1 MTLNFSIEYRTEWGQ
16 NVEAELCFLSAE
28 GKTHLQRIPLE
39 TDDGLIWKGLCTL
52 KARSK
57 QFRYTYVITEH
68 PSSSPSKGSMNGGLA
83 QEGEVWRG
91 SVVRREWD
99 VVPRLFP
106 ADDARTYFFIDH
118 WRDIPEASH
127 CYTDAYKVASG
138 QDKLPEASVAL
149 FPRTYLFRVQAPQ
162 FVKGE
167 RVALVGDQPT
177 LGNWDVARALP
188 MIQSNN
194 GEWILSI
201 SGDGLRLPFQ
211 YKYIIVASPSSKGKD
226 FNMYSRPF
234 GEGDRERTVLW
245 EEGPNRQSPSIDGQN
260 TMFNVQSL
268 PIKGGGGSVIALSDG
283 EIRLETSHWK
293 VAGLVV
299 PLFSLRSEGS
309 QGVGDFGDLK
319 EMADWAASTG
329 MHAVQLLPIYDT
341 IQEGKETDSYPY
353 NAISVHALHPIYADL
368 RQLPLSDKKKLAS
381 FQKKWQQLNAMPVLD
396 YVEVIKMKQEYL
408 HLYYEETFSTLPLW
422 GRAERQSGEE
432 EALPKGESRE
442 EASRFSVF
450 IEQNAEWL
458 QPYCVFCHLRDT
470 YHTPQF
476 SKWKKLSSYNR
487 SAVTKYID
495 AHAEEVGF
503 YAFVQYLLHKQL
515 SDAAEYAHHRQ
526 VFLKGDLPI
535 GISPRSVEAW
545 HEPHLFNMN
554 MVAGAPPDDFSRTG
568 QNWGFPTYDWDRMAA
583 DGYLWW
589 RQRLGGM
596 AQYFSAYRIDH
607 ILGFFRIWSIPK
619 DSPNAL
625 LGQFSPALPLSIGEI
640 ESYGLPFH
648 PELFVPDAKEP
659 NLYHPRIGVIGEE
672 AWLSLVKYEQDAF
685 IRLYED
691 FFFRRHNDFWAAQ
704 AMKKLPALLDASNM
718 LVCGEDLGMVPEC
731 VGPVMKQLGILSL
744 EIQAMPKTYGV
755 QFAQL
760 HDNPYR
766 SVDTIFTHD
775 MPTLRLWWK
784 ENPERTQLYYNN
796 VLEHDGKAPEEPSG
810 WLCEEIIAHH
820 LNSPSM
826 LCLISLQDWLSIDE
840 GLRNPNPEAERI
852 NVPANPKHYWRYRMH
867 LPISELQKAKALNER
882 LQTLITRSER

>member
-16 NVEAELCFLSAE
+16 NVEVELCFLSSE
-28 GKTHLQRIPLE
+28 GKTHWQRIPLE
-39 TDDGLIWKGLCTL
+39 TDDGLIWKGLYML
-52 KARSK
+52 KARSR
-57 QFRYTYVITEH
+57 QFRYTYIIT
-68 PSSSPSKGSMNGGLA
+68 SSSKSSP
-83 QEGEVWRG
+83 EGDG
-91 SVVRREWD
+91 IVRREWD

-118 WRDIPEASH
+118 WRDVPEASY
-127 CYTDAYKVASG
+127 CYTDAFKVANG
-138 QDKLPEASVAL
+138 LDKIPLASVAL
-149 FPRTYLFRVQAPQ
+149 FPRTFLFRIQAPQ
-162 FVKGE
+162 IAQGE
-167 RVALVGDQPT
+167 RVALIGDQPA
-177 LGNWDVARALP
+177 LGNWDVERALP
-188 MIQSNN
+188 MIPSNN
-194 GEWILSI
+194 GEWLLSI

-211 YKYIIVASPSSKGKD
+211 YKYIKVASPKSSPEVKD
-226 FNMYSRPF
+226 FNMIPRPF
-234 GEGDRERTVLW
+234 REGDRGKTVSW
-245 EEGPNRQSPSIDGQN
+245 EEGPNRQSPSNGQWSMVN
-260 TMFNVQSL
+260 GQFV
-268 PIKGGGGSVIALSDG
+268 VALSDG
-283 EIRLETSHWK
+283 QIRLETPHWK

-319 EMADWAASTG
+319 QIADWAASAG

-368 RQLPLSDKKKLAS
+368 RQLPLQDKDRLAS
-381 FQKKWQQLNAMPVLD
+381 FQGKWQKLNALPALD
-396 YVEVIKMKQEYL
+396 YVEVIKLKQEYL
-408 HLYYEETFSTLPLW
+408 HLYYEEQMALSDSPLKMDEKA
-422 GRAERQSGEE
+422 GDARKKAFPQ
-432 EALPKGESRE
+432 KGGLTGSFT
-442 EASRFSVF
+442 SFVSD
-450 IEQNAEWL
+450 NAEWL

-470 YHTPQF
+470 YGTPQF

-495 AHAEEVGF
+495 SHFAEVGY
-503 YAFVQYLLHKQL
+503 YAFVQYLLHKQFVE
-515 SDAAEYAHHRQ
+515 AADYAHSRR

-545 HEPHLFNMN
+545 QEPHLFNMD

-568 QNWGFPTYDWDRMAA
+568 QNWGFPTYDWERMAA

-589 RQRLGGM
+589 KRRLGGM

-619 DSPNAL
+619 GSPTAL
-625 LGQFSPALPLSIGEI
+625 LGQFSPALPLSVGEI
-640 ESYGLPFH
+640 ESYGVGFH
-648 PELFVPDAKEP
+648 KELFLPDAKQP
-659 NLYHPRIGVIGEE
+659 DLYHPRISVIGEE
-672 AWLSLVKYEQDAF
+672 AWRSLPKYEQDAF

-691 FFFRRHNDFWAAQ
+691 FFFRRHNDFWASQ
-704 AMKKLPALLDASNM
+704 AMKKLPALIGASNM
-718 LVCGEDLGMVPEC
+718 LVCGEDLGMVPAC

-744 EIQAMPKTYGV
+744 EIQAMPKAYGV
-755 QFAQL
+755 TFAQL
-760 HDNPYR
+760 HQNPYR

-810 WLCEEIIAHH
+810 WLCEEIVAHH
-820 LNSPSM
+820 LNCPSM

-840 GLRNPNPEAERI
+840 GLRNPNLEEERI

-867 LPISELQKAKALNER
+867 LPISKLQEATALNER
-882 LQTLITRSER
+882 LQRLIERSERA

>member
-16 NVEAELCFLSAE
+16 NVEVELCFLSLE
-28 GKTHLQRIPLE
+28 GKTHWQRIPLE
-39 TDDGLIWKGLCTL
+39 TDDGLIWKGLCML

-57 QFRYTYVITEH
+57 HFKYTYIITT
-68 PSSSPSKGSMNGGLA
+68 
-83 QEGEVWRG
+83 EGEV
-91 SVVRREWD
+91 VRKEWD

-127 CYTDAYKVASG
+127 CYTDAYQVATG
-138 QDKLPEASVAL
+138 QDKLQETLVAL
-149 FPRTYLFRVQAPQ
+149 FPRTYLFRIQAPQ
-162 FVKGE
+162 LAKGE

-177 LGNWDVARALP
+177 LGNWDVERALP
-188 MIQSNN
+188 MVPSGKQ
-194 GEWILSI
+194 EWLLSI
-201 SGDGLRLPFQ
+201 SGDGLKLPFQ
-211 YKYIIVASPSSKGKD
+211 YKYVVI
-226 FNMYSRPF
+226 
-234 GEGDRERTVLW
+234 GENRTVKW
-245 EEGPNRQSPSIDGQN
+245 EDGPNRQSPESQLTIFD
-260 TMFNVQSL
+260 S
-268 PIKGGGGSVIALSDG
+268 KWVISLSDG
-283 EIRLETSHWK
+283 EIRLGSSHWK

-319 EMADWAASTG
+319 EIADWAALAG

-381 FQKKWQQLNAMPVLD
+381 FQKKWQKLNALPALD
-396 YVEVIKMKQEYL
+396 YVEVIKLKVEYL
-408 HLYYEETFSTLPLW
+408 HLLYEEQRESVSQKADF
-422 GRAERQSGEE
+422 QSFM
-432 EALPKGESRE
+432 KD
-442 EASRFSVF
+442 
-450 IEQNAEWL
+450 NTEWL
-458 QPYCVFCHLRDT
+458 QPYQAFCHLRDT
-470 YHTPQF
+470 YGTPDF
-476 SKWKKLSSYNR
+476 SKWKNLSTYNR
-487 SAVTKYID
+487 SAVTRYID
-495 AHAEEVGF
+495 AHSEEVGF

-515 SDAAEYAHHRQ
+515 SETAEYAHHRK

-568 QNWGFPTYDWDRMAA
+568 QNWGFPTYDWERMAA

-589 RQRLGGM
+589 RQRLSGM

-619 DSPNAL
+619 NSPNAL

-648 PELFVPDAKEP
+648 EELFVPDAKEP
-659 NLYHPRIGVIGEE
+659 KLYHPRIGVIGEE
-672 AWLSLVKYEQDAF
+672 AWRSLVKYEQDAF

-691 FFFRRHNDFWAAQ
+691 FFFRRHNDFWASQ
-704 AMKKLPALLDASNM
+704 AMKKLPALLGASNM

-744 EIQAMPKTYGV
+744 EIQAMPKAYGV
-755 QFAQL
+755 PFAQL
-760 HDNPYR
+760 HENPYR

-840 GLRNPNPEAERI
+840 DLRNPNMEEERI
-852 NVPANPKHYWRYRMH
+852 NVPANPKNYWRYRMH
-867 LPISELQKAKALNER
+867 LPISELLKAKTLNER
-882 LQTLITRSER
+882 LQLLISRSERA

>member
-16 NVEAELCFLSAE
+16 NVEVELCFLSPE
-28 GKTHLQRIPLE
+28 GKTHWQRIPLE

-52 KARSK
+52 KVRSR
-57 QFRYTYVITEH
+57 QFRYTYLITEP
-68 PSSSPSKGSMNGGLA
+68 PSISPSKGRTNGSLA
-83 QEGEVWRG
+83 LEGEVWRG

-127 CYTDAYKVASG
+127 CYTDAYQVASG
-138 QDKLPEASVAL
+138 QDKLPAASVAL

-162 FVKGE
+162 LAKGE

-177 LGNWDVARALP
+177 LGNWDVERALP
-188 MIQSNN
+188 MVPSKQQ
-194 GEWILSI
+194 EWLLSI
-201 SGDGLRLPFQ
+201 SGDGLRLPFE
-211 YKYIIVASPSSKGKD
+211 YKYVVKTPQPPLGGEKGEKAV
-226 FNMYSRPF
+226 R
-234 GEGDRERTVLW
+234 VKW

-268 PIKGGGGSVIALSDG
+268 PLKGVGGSVVSLSDG
-283 EIRLETSHWK
+283 EIRLGTSHWK

-299 PLFSLRSEGS
+299 PLFSLRTEGS

-319 EMADWAASTG
+319 EIADWAAQAG

-381 FQKKWQQLNAMPVLD
+381 FQKKWQKLNSLSALD
-396 YVEVIKMKQEYL
+396 YVEVIKMKVEYL
-408 HLYYEETFSTLPLW
+408 HLYYEEQGAW
-422 GRAERQSGEE
+422 G
-432 EALPKGESRE
+432 K
-442 EASRFSVF
+442 
-450 IEQNAEWL
+450 EQDSYQAFVKDNAEWL
-458 QPYCVFCHLRDT
+458 QPYSVFCHLRDT
-470 YHTPQF
+470 YGTPDF
-476 SKWKKLSSYNR
+476 SKWKRLSSYNR

-495 AHAEEVGF
+495 AHSEEVSF

-515 SDAAEYAHHRQ
+515 SEAAEYAHHRK

-535 GISPRSVEAW
+535 GISPKSVEAW
-545 HEPHLFNMN
+545 QEPHLFNMN

-568 QNWGFPTYDWDRMAA
+568 QNWGFPTYDWERMAE

-619 DSPNAL
+619 GSPDAL
-625 LGQFSPALPLSIGEI
+625 LGQFSPALPLSKEEI
-640 ESYGLPFH
+640 ESYGMAFH
-648 PELFVPDAKEP
+648 KELFVPDAKEP
-659 NLYHPRIGVIGEE
+659 KLYHPRIGVIGEK
-672 AWLSLVKYEQDAF
+672 AWRSLVKYEQDAF

-691 FFFRRHNDFWAAQ
+691 FFFRRHNDFWASQ

-755 QFAQL
+755 PFAQL
-760 HDNPYR
+760 HENPYR

-840 GLRNPNPEAERI
+840 RLRNPNTEEERI
-852 NVPANPKHYWRYRMH
+852 NVPANPKNYWRYRMH
-867 LPISELQKAKALNER
+867 LPISELKQAKAFNER
-882 LQTLITRSER
+882 LQLLISRSERA